1 MNDADTAARPR
12 RGGGRPLRLADGLAV
27 VVGAGVLALAALR
40 AARVPITCDE
50 AFSYLGFVSA
60 PIAEAFSFA
69 GTDAANN
76 HLLLTV
82 LDRLLFS
89 LLGPSELVLR
99 LPVLLSFAAALAAS
113 WLLLRGRC
121 APALALA
128 AFLTFAA
135 NRFVVELFS
144 LARGYGLAVGLS
156 VCGLVLLVRSIERD
170 LRPRPA
176 VAGLTLL
183 VLAALAQ
190 LTLLDVWAAA
200 SAAFL
205 LVALRRRATG
215 PGGAARSGWPRA
227 LGVVALPALLCAATA
242 IPIAFALS
250 RGGALY
256 AGGRKGL
263 VDDTIGTV
271 VRETLAPAPWADL
284 LRGPATV
291 AVLVAAA
298 FVLAAVGILLFS
310 RAERSGGP
318 AALFVGSTF
327 LLYVLAIEVQVL
339 VFGVGYPVDRMA
351 LPLVPLLAF
360 ATALAAAV
368 LLPGGSRLVRRG
380 ASALAV
386 LLCVASVAQLA
397 ATADVTRSRLWWFDA
412 DAPRVLDEIGRQTA
426 RVRPAD
432 GSVSVG
438 CSWILEPSLNY
449 YRVVRGLTWLL
460 PLDRKGLAGERD
472 FYVVAT
478 PDMASPEAGGLE
490 TVRTFAAAGTV
501 LAVAGAERLRSAA
514 PPLVATGGVLEPVV
528 RAASGRRELTFWIP
542 AVVHASGFG
551 GALWRS
557 DLRVR
562 NRSEAPAR
570 IVVGMSWNG
579 ERPQRAL
586 VVAGSAE
593 SLVPDVAGQ
602 LGVEG
607 AGPLEVRVRGD
618 VEISARVYDG
628 ATPGDE
634 RLAAGSWFSAVH
646 AADGLGSGAVGRLEG
661 LEESDRR
668 RTNLGVLNLG
678 PSPAEVSVSWQGPRG
693 NVLVSESRTLGP
705 EEWLQE
711 TRPLAPHAE
720 AAPICGAT
728 ARVSVIRGTGIV
740 AWATVIDSV
749 THETRVVSARRE

>member
-1 MNDADTAARPR
+1 VNDTDTAARPR

-27 VVGAGVLALAALR
+27 VVGAFVLSLATIR
-40 AARVPITCDE
+40 AARVPITHDE
-50 AFSYLGFVSA
+50 ALSFLRFVSA
-60 PIAEAFSFA
+60 PLAEVLSFA

-76 HLLLTV
+76 HLLLTI
-82 LDRLLFS
+82 LERLLVS
-89 LLGPSELVLR
+89 VLGPSELVLR
-99 LPVLLSFAAALAAS
+99 LPVLLSFAAGLAAS

-128 AFLTFAA
+128 AFLTFAT
-135 NRFVVELFS
+135 NRLGIELFS

-156 VCGLVLLVRSIERD
+156 VCGLLALVRSIERD
-170 LRPRPA
+170 FRPRPA
-176 VAGLTLL
+176 VVGLTLL

-205 LVALRRRATG
+205 LVALRRYATG
-215 PGGAARSGWPRA
+215 PGGAARSGWPRT
-227 LGVVALPALLCAATA
+227 LGVVAVPALLCAATA
-242 IPIAFALS
+242 IPISFALS

-256 AGGRKGL
+256 AGGRMGF

-271 VRETLAPAPWADL
+271 VRETLAPAPWVDL

-291 AVLVAAA
+291 ALLVAAA

-310 RAERSGGP
+310 RAKRSGGP
-318 AALFVGSTF
+318 AALFVGATF
-327 LLYVLAIEVQVL
+327 LFYVLAIEVQVR

-412 DAPRVLDEIGRQTA
+412 DAPHVLDEIGRQTA
-426 RVRPAD
+426 RLRPAE

-460 PLDRKGLAGERD
+460 PFDRKGLAGERD
-472 FYVVAT
+472 FHVVAT
-478 PDMASPEAGGLE
+478 PDMASPEAAGLE

-501 LAVAGAERLRSAA
+501 LAVAGAERLRSAT

-528 RAASGRRELTFWIP
+528 RAASGRREVTVWIP
-542 AVVHASGFG
+542 AVVHASGIG

-557 DLRVR
+557 DLRLR
-562 NRSEAPAR
+562 NRSDAPAR
-570 IVVGMSWNG
+570 IVVGMSWKG

-586 VVAGSAE
+586 VVAGSGEA
-593 SLVPDVAGQ
+593 LVPDVAGQ

-607 AGPLEVRVRGD
+607 AGPLEVRIRGD
-618 VEISARVYDG
+618 VEVWARVYDG
-628 ATPGDE
+628 ATPNDE
-634 RLAAGSWFSAVH
+634 GVAAGSWFSAVH
-646 AADGLGSGAVGRLEG
+646 AAAGLGPGAVGRLEG

-678 PSPAEVSVSWQGPRG
+678 PSPAEVSVSWLGPRG

-705 EEWLQE
+705 EEWRQE

>member
-1 MNDADTAARPR
+1 MNDTDTAARPR
-12 RGGGRPLRLADGLAV
+12 RGDGRSLRLADGLAF
-27 VVGAGVLALAALR
+27 VVGALVLSLATVR
-40 AARVPITCDE
+40 AARVPITHDE
-50 AFSYLGFVSA
+50 ALSFLRFVSA
-60 PIAEAFSFA
+60 PLAEVFSLA

-76 HLLLTV
+76 HLLLTI
-82 LDRLLFS
+82 LDRLLVS
-89 LLGPSELVLR
+89 VLGPSELTLR
-99 LPVLLSFAAALAAS
+99 LPALLSFGAALAAS

-128 AFLTFAA
+128 AFLAFAT
-135 NRFVVELFS
+135 NRLGIELFS

-156 VCGLVLLVRSIERD
+156 VCGLLLLVRSIERD
-170 LRPRPA
+170 FRPRPA
-176 VAGLTLL
+176 VVGLTLL

-190 LTLLDVWAAA
+190 LTFLDVWAAA

-215 PGGAARSGWPRA
+215 PQGAARSGWPRT
-227 LGVVALPALLCAATA
+227 LGVVAVPALLCAATA
-242 IPIAFALS
+242 IPISFALS
-250 RGGALY
+250 GRGALY
-256 AGGRKGL
+256 AGGRKGF

-271 VRETLAPAPWADL
+271 VRETLAPAPWVDL

-318 AALFVGSTF
+318 AALFVGATF
-327 LLYVLAIEVQVL
+327 LFYVLAIEVQVR

-351 LPLVPLLAF
+351 HPLVPLLAF

-368 LLPGGSRLVRRG
+368 LLPEGDRLVRRA

-412 DAPRVLDEIGRQTA
+412 DAPRVLDEIGRRTA
-426 RVRPAD
+426 RLRPAE

-460 PLDRKGLAGERD
+460 PFDRKGLAGERD

-478 PDMASPEAGGLE
+478 PDMASPEAAGLE

-501 LAVAGAERLRSAA
+501 LAVTGAERLRSET
-514 PPLVATGGVLEPVV
+514 PPLIATGGVLEPVV
-528 RAASGRRELTFWIP
+528 RAVSGRREVTVWIP
-542 AVVHASGFG
+542 AVVHASGIG

-557 DLRVR
+557 DLRLR
-562 NRSEAPAR
+562 NRSDAPAR
-570 IVVGMSWNG
+570 VVVGMSWKG

-586 VVAGSAE
+586 VVAGGGEA
-593 SLVPDVAGQ
+593 LVPDVAGQ

-607 AGPLEVRVRGD
+607 AGPLEVRIRGD
-618 VEISARVYDG
+618 VEVWARVYDG
-628 ATPGDE
+628 ATPDDGGV
-634 RLAAGSWFSAVH
+634 AAGSWFSAVH
-646 AADGLGSGAVGRLEG
+646 AADGLGPGAVGRLEG

-678 PSPAEVSVSWQGPRG
+678 SSPAEVSVTWHSPRG
-693 NVLVSESRTLGP
+693 NVLESGIRTLGP
-705 EEWLQE
+705 EEWLQD

-720 AAPICGAT
+720 AAPICGAS
-728 ARVSVIRGTGIV
+728 ARVSVIRGMGIV

-749 THETRVVSARRE
+749 THETRVVPARRE

>member
-562 NRSEAPAR
+562 NRS
-570 IVVGMSWNG
+570 
-579 ERPQRAL
+579 
-586 VVAGSAE
+586 
-593 SLVPDVAGQ
+593 
-602 LGVEG
+602 
-607 AGPLEVRVRGD
+607 
-618 VEISARVYDG
+618 
-628 ATPGDE
+628 
-634 RLAAGSWFSAVH
+634 
-646 AADGLGSGAVGRLEG
+646 
-661 LEESDRR
+661 
-668 RTNLGVLNLG
+668 
-678 PSPAEVSVSWQGPRG
+678 
-693 NVLVSESRTLGP
+693 
-705 EEWLQE
+705 
-711 TRPLAPHAE
+711 
-720 AAPICGAT
+720 
-728 ARVSVIRGTGIV
+728 
-740 AWATVIDSV
+740 
-749 THETRVVSARRE
+749 